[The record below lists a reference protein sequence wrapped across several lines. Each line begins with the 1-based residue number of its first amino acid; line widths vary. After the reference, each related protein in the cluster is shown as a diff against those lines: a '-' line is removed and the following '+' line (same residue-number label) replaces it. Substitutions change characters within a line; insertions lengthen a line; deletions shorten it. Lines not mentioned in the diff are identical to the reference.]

1 MKNRISIIFA
11 TFILSS
17 CIAQSNKNNSNT
29 SKEENDSLKTEHFEP
44 INPNGKTIETRFI
57 LPAGFKRA
65 ELDSSSFGFYLRKLA
80 LHEHGRMVKLYNG
93 QNKGNQTAHCAIIQ
107 QDLDAVDLQQCA
119 DAVMRLRAEF
129 LFSQKKY
136 DQIHFNFVSDNKPRY
151 FLVHSQGE
159 KSYSAFRKYMRYI
172 FSYANTA
179 SLKKELKS
187 VQIKDIQP
195 GDVFIQ
201 SGNPYGH
208 AVIVM
213 DVAKNDE
220 GDKIFLLA
228 QSYMPAQETHVLTN
242 PSEPISPWYSA
253 QDGEIRTPEWLFNS
267 SDLKRFP

>member
-1 MKNRISIIFA
+1 MKNCVLFLLAISLL
-11 TFILSS
+11 TS
-17 CIAQSNKNNSNT
+17 CTAQSNDKHSETVKN
-29 SKEENDSLKTEHFEP
+29 ENDSLKTDHPDP
-44 INPNGKTIETRFI
+44 INHLGKTMETRFN
-57 LPAGFKRA
+57 PPEGFNRS
-65 ELDSSSFGFYLRKLA
+65 ELDRNSFGFYLRTFP
-80 LHEHGRMVKLYNG
+80 LHDHGRIVKLYNG
-93 QNKGNQTAHCAIIQ
+93 QNKGNQSAHCAVIEQKI
-107 QDLDAVDLQQCA
+107 DAVDLQQCA

-129 LFSQKKY
+129 LFSQKRY

-151 FLVHSQGE
+151 FLDYSRGD
-159 KSYSAFRKYMRYI
+159 KSYSAFRKYMRYV

-187 VQIKDIQP
+187 IHIKDIQP

-213 DVAKNDE
+213 DVAENEK

-228 QSYMPAQETHVLTN
+228 QSYMPAKVTHVLNN

-253 QDGEIRTPEWLFNS
+253 TEGEIRTPEWLFHSN
-267 SDLKRFP
+267 DLKRFP